1 MSRTGRD
8 AEESD
13 VLCCAS
19 CGIAEAEVDD
29 IRLTECPNCKL
40 VRYCSVRCQRK
51 HRPRHKQACKKR
63 AAELRDELL
72 FRQPE
77 SSHLGDCPVCL
88 LPLSIDLTKSKV
100 YSCCSKKIICNGC
113 NYANGRM
120 RADSLKP
127 KCPFCRQLAGGLSD
141 KELDQNTMKRVEAND
156 IVAMSEM
163 AKVRSNEGDFSTA
176 YEYWK
181 KAAEMGD
188 ADSHYQLS
196 ALYNK
201 DDGFERDEKKQLYHM
216 EEAAIG
222 GHPIARYNLGCVEGN
237 KGRNERAMKH
247 FIIAANLGFDS
258 AIEML
263 KGEYASG
270 NISKEAFATALR
282 AHHAAV
288 NATTSP
294 QREAAAAK
302 AVTERCYRVSK
313 RT

>member
-1 MSRTGRD
+1 MSSIGRD

-13 VLCCAS
+13 LLCCVS

-29 IRLTECPNCKL
+29 IKLTECPNCKL

-77 SSHLGDCPVCL
+77 SSHLGDCP
-88 LPLSIDLTKSKV
+88 
-100 YSCCSKKIICNGC
+100 
-113 NYANGRM
+113 
-120 RADSLKP
+120 
-127 KCPFCRQLAGGLSD
+127 LAGGLSD

-270 NISKEAFATALR
+270 NISKEDFATALR

-302 AVTERCYRVSK
+302 SVTK
-313 RT
+313 